1 MNKLKILVIEDD
13 QIMRE
18 LIRDFLKEKNFDIIA
33 KNDGKEAL
41 DWLEG
46 NLPDLI
52 ICDIQMPNI
61 DGKTFLRKVRQRGF
75 TKRTPV
81 VILSGSQNK
90 SEDRI
95 AFYQEGAQDFLIKP
109 FNPYELL
116 EVVKKNISPLH
127 YDYDRKW

>member
-1 MNKLKILVIEDD
+1 MAKQILVIEDD